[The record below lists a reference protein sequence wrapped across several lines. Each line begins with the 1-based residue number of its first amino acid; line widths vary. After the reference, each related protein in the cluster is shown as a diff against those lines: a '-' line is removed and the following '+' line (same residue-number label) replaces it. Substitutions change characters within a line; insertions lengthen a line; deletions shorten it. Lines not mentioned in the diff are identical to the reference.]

1 MIHQKK
7 CVYQIENEEK
17 KATVLKFWSRKI
29 MELSENQKKGEKK
42 LNRTYFHRLTF
53 FENSLH
59 WQHSTTLMHA
69 ISLSLGCVLQNVS
82 TENEN
87 INSCFMR
94 YFLIG
99 EKKIGTNIRQNTCM
113 PHSSKMFY
121 TEDGIFNNHSKTW
134 LCCHLSVSA
143 GFCVAVCCFVA
154 TFDCVNLIWVVFSN
168 VHVCD
173 CLLCSS
179 FKIEAIPFLNVHV
192 QKIKT
197 LPTRPWRHQYITDT
211 NTCAD
216 HFSMFHRTFC
226 VNILRCDFVFVC
238 HCHGSETIAISC

>member
-1 MIHQKK
+1 MVMKQNRDEYKQFTKHWHDTPKKMCIPNRKRREKSNCTKVLIQKDHG
-7 CVYQIENEEK
+7 IERKPKKRREK
-17 KATVLKFWSRKI
+17 TEPNIFSSVDFLRKQFTLATFD
-29 MELSENQKKGEKK
+29 
-42 LNRTYFHRLTF
+42 
-53 FENSLH
+53 NSYARYL
-59 WQHSTTLMHA
+59 
-69 ISLSLGCVLQNVS
+69 SLSLVCVLQNVS

-154 TFDCVNLIWVVFSN
+154 TFDCVNLI
-168 VHVCD
+168 
-173 CLLCSS
+173 
-179 FKIEAIPFLNVHV
+179 
-192 QKIKT
+192 
-197 LPTRPWRHQYITDT
+197 
-211 NTCAD
+211 
-216 HFSMFHRTFC
+216 
-226 VNILRCDFVFVC
+226 
-238 HCHGSETIAISC
+238 